1 MIGIVANKADL
12 PDKVITREQIDEIVS
27 KYKLLYFET
36 SARTGE
42 GVGEVFKKV
51 AEACHAK
58 SQMAG
63 NKGKK

>member
-1 MIGIVANKADL
+1 MVANKADL
-12 PDKVITREQIDEIVS
+12 PDKVITKEQIDEIVS

-42 GVGEVFKKV
+42 GVGEVFRKI

-58 SQMAG
+58 SQSAAG
-63 NKGKK
+63 KGKK